1 MPKPARN
8 AGGESARQT
17 PRHPIDGAAIRR
29 DVPRRLTP
37 LWWFW
42 VLGEVWFTLLVAG
55 TVAVRLW
62 AR

>member
-1 MPKPARN
+1 ML
-8 AGGESARQT
+8 T

-29 DVPRRLTP
+29 DVPRRLTH

-55 TVAVRLW
+55 AVAVRLW